1 MINEILF
8 DYVVIVFVALLL
20 TASLLKDLFYEYFFV
35 SSNKYSSEVVTFVE
49 ENITNWFYVYL
60 NDKKKYEIKFVISEI
75 DFEIYNNGLNEELI
89 RENLYDDG
97 EKFVND
103 VTECII
109 DLLEFSDD
117 NTCTSINYTKLDKM
131 TMK

>member
-8 DYVVIVFVALLL
+8 DYVVVVFVALLL
-20 TASLLKDLFYEYFFV
+20 TASLLKDLFYDYFFRK
-35 SSNKYSSEVVTFVE
+35 KYSDEVITFVE

-60 NDKKKYEIKFVISEI
+60 DGKKKYEIKFVISEI

-89 RENLYDDG
+89 RENLYSDG
-97 EKFVND
+97 EKFAND

-117 NTCTSINYTKLDKM
+117 NTCTSINYTNLDKM
-131 TMK
+131 TMCKK